1 MSAIGKK
8 IGSTY
13 TKSVKPVIEQL
24 VRRYGGDLH
33 VSEEALEKFFKV
45 ALPGAITGKGLD
57 KLFKAFLMWLRSQDP
72 VSSHTY
78 NYMNQSTAISIV
90 HLE

>member
-1 MSAIGKK
+1 M
-8 IGSTY
+8 
-13 TKSVKPVIEQL
+13 IEQL
-24 VRRYGGDLH
+24 VRRFGGDLN
-33 VSEEALEKFFKV
+33 EEAIEKFFKG

-78 NYMNQSTAISIV
+78 I
-90 HLE
+90 

>member
-1 MSAIGKK
+1 M
-8 IGSTY
+8 
-13 TKSVKPVIEQL
+13 IEQL
-24 VRRYGGDLH
+24 VRRFGGDLN
-33 VSEEALEKFFKV
+33 EEAIEKFFKA

-78 NYMNQSTAISIV
+78 I
-90 HLE
+90 